1 MHTSTAC
8 TYTSNTSQKH
18 LHGME
23 VDLSR
28 HILPN
33 IFCVIAVLSILF
45 PQWQRVSRL
54 PLHWDKRI
62 CWRRLPR
69 LDTAMHY
76 HCKIAESVANQRLPN
91 DLQFCLLM
99 SAFVGGLLRRLSN
112 VLTKH
117 CSAQYW
123 TELQFVTTLVTISP
137 IYCTDQQYRW
147 HCHTSQLQR
156 WALKDNIV
164 TGRQQAGHC
173 EIVTA
178 G

>member
-1 MHTSTAC
+1 
-8 TYTSNTSQKH
+8 
-18 LHGME
+18 ME

-91 DLQFCLLM
+91 DLQFRLLM
-99 SAFVGGLLRRLSN
+99 LAFVGGLLRRLSITESVMYWPIIAVHN
-112 VLTKH
+112 IELNCSLWQHWWQYHQSIALISNIGDIVTPAS
-117 CSAQYW
+117 CSAEHLRIILSPAGSRQVIVRS
-123 TELQFVTTLVTISP
+123 LQLVNAVV
-137 IYCTDQQYRW
+137 RAW
-147 HCHTSQLQR
+147 
-156 WALKDNIV
+156 
-164 TGRQQAGHC
+164 
-173 EIVTA
+173 
-178 G
+178 